1 MIIGLSGKIGVGKD
15 TVGKIIQIITQSPH
29 FNDDAVINFLERD
42 LVNPKFVNKKFADTL
57 KDFICMLLGC
67 TRERLEDRDF
77 KESYL
82 GLEWDKYRIIRKGYN
97 NFYVNTEEEA
107 LLELGKYV
115 GCRYVKVQMTPRLL
129 LQLMGTE
136 CGREILHPNIW
147 VNALMS
153 NYIHRYSKMDVLDM
167 SAKRVKTIRET
178 PESNW
183 IITDMRFPNEL
194 KAVEE
199 RKGVTIRINRDSYPN
214 MGEENYE
221 FKDGNHVWYDNKER
235 GHVFS
240 IKEGTKES
248 SLFEFRKMVSMWKQR
263 IKNVPQH
270 ASETALDNSTF
281 KYVIENSGT
290 LNDLVKKVRQIL
302 KKEELI

>member
-1 MIIGLSGKIGVGKD
+1 MGIIGISGKINSGKD

-29 FNDDAVINFLERD
+29 FNDDAVIRFLERD
-42 LVNPKFVNKKFADTL
+42 LIKPKFVNKKFADTL

-77 KESYL
+77 KESHL
-82 GLEWDKYRIIRKGYN
+82 GPEWDKYRIIRKGYN

-147 VNALMS
+147 VNAVMA
-153 NYIHRYSKMDVLDM
+153 NYVSSEVEEYS
-167 SAKRVKTIRET
+167 AVKPDKEF
-178 PESNW
+178 PNW

-194 KAVEE
+194 KAVED
-199 RKGVTIRINRDSYPN
+199 RKGVTIRVNRKPSIEYTSDKVLLPKNSKSINFKRKLDN
-214 MGEENYE
+214 GEVIDWFGFYDKN
-221 FKDGNHVWYDNKER
+221 WYDSSGILIPNVIEWEVQKEE
-235 GHVFS
+235 H
-240 IKEGTKES
+240 E
-248 SLFEFRKMVSMWKQR
+248 
-263 IKNVPQH
+263 
-270 ASETALDNSTF
+270 SETALDNAKFQYT
-281 KYVIENSGT
+281 IANIGT